1 MSKGLDVVVDVDVGV
16 GVGVG
21 VGADDQFA
29 LCQEV
34 LRAHQALALSRAS
47 SRPA

>member
-1 MSKGLDVVVDVDVGV
+1 MSRGVDVDVDVDVDV

-34 LRAHQALALSRAS
+34 LRAHQALAVSRAS

>member
-1 MSKGLDVVVDVDVGV
+1 MSRGVGVDFDVDV

-34 LRAHQALALSRAS
+34 LRAHQALAVSRAS